1 MEKSRFDIISD
12 LFKLSN
18 VISESLKLAESLA
31 GKSSGSG
38 ETDCKDIC
46 RNVRYSLKPLPF
58 LLASIREYVTEH
70 EDKELA
76 RKFVELHD
84 NTKRLHGIC
93 SKYADLN
100 KAVFRTGVAYLSMEV
115 IRQYFFPEKG
125 QDQVSPEGSVIS
137 PKPMTRTE
145 ATDCIDTIRAA
156 IRKCAKDSDGNRGKE
171 MYAMLAKVDKAKIQA
186 VKEYIVNANDKDL
199 AQLFTEYFA
208 EAVHLSMLPQNDDV
222 KAQSAGI
229 KMFHIAMTMGY
240 VKRNVLH
247 ESASKAISQTIP
259 SCTEEASS
267 GFIATDT
274 MQGGAFSTTAQVP
287 ILRLYRFLTTF
298 TVQSGPDKGKSLVDG
313 NVVSDRDFLRA
324 VMRADYSTIYGSC
337 VKGKMRCVVIL
348 LSKAYFKDWK
358 GYRASAARSM
368 GLTPESL
375 AKYNVEKTFIAK
387 LKELLPMIK

>member
-18 VISESLKLAESLA
+18 VISESLKFAEPLYD
-31 GKSSGSG
+31 KSSGSD

-58 LLASIREYVTEH
+58 LLAGIREYIAEH

-84 NTKRLHGIC
+84 DTKRLHGIC

-100 KAVFRTGVAYLSMEV
+100 KATFRTGVAYLSMEV
-115 IRQYFFPEKG
+115 IRQYFFPEKE
-125 QDQVSPEGSVIS
+125 QEQVSPEGSDIS

-171 MYAMLAKVDKAKIQA
+171 MYAILAKVDKAKIQA

-208 EAVHLSMLPQNDDV
+208 EAIHLSMLPQNDDV

-247 ESASKAISQTIP
+247 ESASKAISPCI
-259 SCTEEASS
+259 EEVSS
-267 GFIATDT
+267 GFTATDT

-287 ILRLYRFLTTF
+287 VLRLYRFLTTF
-298 TVQSGPDKGKSLVDG
+298 TVQSGPDKGKPLLDG
-313 NVVSDRDFLRA
+313 NAVSDRDFLRA
-324 VMRADYSTIYGSC
+324 VMRADYSMIYGSC

-358 GYRASAARSM
+358 GYREVAAHSM

>member
-58 LLASIREYVTEH
+58 LLAGIREYVTEH

-84 NTKRLHGIC
+84 DTKRLHGIC

-100 KAVFRTGVAYLSMEV
+100 KATFRTGVAYLSMEV
-115 IRQYFFPEKG
+115 IRQYFFSEKE
-125 QDQVSPEGSVIS
+125 QLEATDVIS
-137 PKPMTRTE
+137 KPMTRTE

-171 MYAMLAKVDKAKIQA
+171 IYAMLAKVDKAKIQA

-199 AQLFTEYFA
+199 AQLFTEHFA
-208 EAVHLSMLPQNDDV
+208 EAIHLSMLPQNDDV

-240 VKRNVLH
+240 IKRNVLH
-247 ESASKAISQTIP
+247 ENESKSATSKTIP

-287 ILRLYRFLTTF
+287 VLRLYRFLTTF
-298 TVQSGPDKGKSLVDG
+298 TVQSGPDKGKPLLDG
-313 NVVSDRDFLRA
+313 NAVSDRDFLRA

-337 VKGKMRCVVIL
+337 VKGKMRCVAIL

>member
-46 RNVRYSLKPLPF
+46 RNVRYSLKPLPS

-115 IRQYFFPEKG
+115 IRQYFFPEKE
-125 QDQVSPEGSVIS
+125 QEQVSPEGSDIS

-156 IRKCAKDSDGNRGKE
+156 IRKCAKDSDGHSGKE
-171 MYAMLAKVDKAKIQA
+171 MYAILAKVDTAKIQA

-208 EAVHLSMLPQNDDV
+208 EAIHLSMLPQNDDV

-247 ESASKAISQTIP
+247 ESASKAISPCI
-259 SCTEEASS
+259 EEVSS
-267 GFIATDT
+267 GFTATDT

-287 ILRLYRFLTTF
+287 VLRLYRFLTTF
-298 TVQSGPDKGKSLVDG
+298 TVQSGPDKGKPLLDG
-313 NVVSDRDFLRA
+313 NAVSDRDFLRA

-337 VKGKMRCVVIL
+337 VKGKMRCVAIL

>member
-18 VISESLKLAESLA
+18 VISESLELAESLA

-58 LLASIREYVTEH
+58 LLAGIREYVTEH

-76 RKFVELHD
+76 RKFVGLHD
-84 NTKRLHGIC
+84 DTKRLHGIC

-100 KAVFRTGVAYLSMEV
+100 KAAFRTGVAYLSMEV
-115 IRQYFFPEKG
+115 IRQYFFSEKE
-125 QDQVSPEGSVIS
+125 QLEATDVIS
-137 PKPMTRTE
+137 KPMTRTE

-199 AQLFTEYFA
+199 AQLFTEHFA
-208 EAVHLSMLPQNDDV
+208 EAIHLSMLSQNDDV

-240 VKRNVLH
+240 VKRNVLY
-247 ESASKAISQTIP
+247 ESASKSAISQTIP
-259 SCTEEASS
+259 SCTEEVLS
-267 GFIATDT
+267 GFTATDT

-287 ILRLYRFLTTF
+287 VLRLYRFLTTF
-298 TVQSGPDKGKSLVDG
+298 TVQSGSDKGKPLLDG
-313 NVVSDRDFLRA
+313 NAVSDRDFLRA
-324 VMRADYSTIYGSC
+324 VMRADYSMIYGSC

-358 GYRASAARSM
+358 GYREVAAHSM

>member
-18 VISESLKLAESLA
+18 VISESLKFAEPLYD
-31 GKSSGSG
+31 KSSGSD

-58 LLASIREYVTEH
+58 LLAGIREYIAEH

-84 NTKRLHGIC
+84 DTKRLHGIC

-100 KAVFRTGVAYLSMEV
+100 KATFRTGVAYLSMEV
-115 IRQYFFPEKG
+115 IRQYFFPEKE
-125 QDQVSPEGSVIS
+125 QEQVSPEGSDIS

-199 AQLFTEYFA
+199 AQLFTEHFA
-208 EAVHLSMLPQNDDV
+208 EAIHLSMLSQNDDV

-247 ESASKAISQTIP
+247 ESASKAISPCI
-259 SCTEEASS
+259 EEVSS
-267 GFIATDT
+267 GFTATDT

-287 ILRLYRFLTTF
+287 VLRLYRFLTTF
-298 TVQSGPDKGKSLVDG
+298 TVQSGPDKGKPLLDG
-313 NVVSDRDFLRA
+313 NAVSDRDFLRA
-324 VMRADYSTIYGSC
+324 VMRADYSMIYGSC

-358 GYRASAARSM
+358 GYREVAAHSM